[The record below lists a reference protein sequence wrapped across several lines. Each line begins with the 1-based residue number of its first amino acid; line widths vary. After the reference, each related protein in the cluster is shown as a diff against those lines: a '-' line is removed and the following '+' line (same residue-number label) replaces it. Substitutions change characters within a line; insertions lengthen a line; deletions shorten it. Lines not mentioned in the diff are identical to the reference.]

1 MEESTQTILGGSGN
15 DAIQEN
21 NVVTGTSAAV
31 PDNPAPAPAVEYGQ
45 VITADGGLH
54 DNWRNVLPE
63 NIRNEKCLD
72 NIKTFGAM
80 VQSYVHA
87 QKAMGAKRFA
97 VPGENSTPEEWNE
110 FYTTIGRPD
119 NAESYK
125 YDTVELPE
133 WMSWDDG
140 QIEEFRKFAFENGMS
155 QKTFEAALKFELGRN
170 KAAYENQTAAAQKEY
185 DETLAKLQGEY
196 GATLPDV
203 IRKCDS
209 ALDQFGLKEVLAQN
223 GLLNNYTVIKAL
235 ANIGATIGESSMKG
249 GAPSV
254 TSPADRLAEIRN
266 NYDDPYYK
274 KDHPGHKAR
283 VAEVN
288 NLLAMMDR
296 AKS

>member
-1 MEESTQTILGGSGN
+1 MEESTQTILGGS
-15 DAIQEN
+15 DQSPIQDN
-21 NVVTGTSAAV
+21 NVVTGSPSPTET
-31 PDNPAPAPAVEYGQ
+31 PAPAIEYGQ
-45 VITADGGLH
+45 VITTDGGLH
-54 DNWRNVLPE
+54 ENWRNVLPE

-97 VPGENSTPEEWNE
+97 MPSENSTPEEWNE
-110 FYTTIGRPD
+110 FYTTLGRPEK
-119 NAESYK
+119 AESYK

-133 WMSWDDG
+133 GMSWDDN

-170 KAAYENQTAAAQKEY
+170 KAAYETQTAAAQKEY

-196 GATLPDV
+196 GSNLPNV
-203 IRKCDS
+203 IMQCDS
-209 ALDQFGLKEVLAQN
+209 ALEQFGLKEVLAEN

-235 ANIGATIGESSMKG
+235 ANIGSTIGESRMKG
-249 GAPSV
+249 DGGVPNVS
-254 TSPADRLAEIRN
+254 SPADRLAEIRN

-274 KDHPGHKAR
+274 KDHPAHKAR